1 MTGFIRLWSISDFL
15 KRADSCEKTKIP
27 PQTAKVS
34 LSRRGYHFSGSMDY
48 RADLSSVHDMAAD
61 GEYTGK
67 SSLGNYRCR
76 TAVSAACSLLLTA
89 NWKITYDAVGFT
101 YRNYFRQVRYY
112 HYSEITKICR
122 KNDSYIY
129 IGRKRITI
137 DTMALGGTH
146 FLEIAVRQTPK
157 AEHSGFLK
165 R

>member
-1 MTGFIRLWSISDFL
+1 MKKQKFRRKQQKYRYRGEVIISPVAWITGLICLPFMTWLLTASILEKVLWEIIVAGLLFL
-15 KRADSCEKTKIP
+15 LP
-27 PQTAKVS
+27 V
-34 LSRRGYHFSGSMDY
+34 
-48 RADLSSVHDMAAD
+48 
-61 GEYTGK
+61 
-67 SSLGNYRCR
+67 
-76 TAVSAACSLLLTA
+76 SLLLTA